1 MRNFKGHFSI
11 NLLLCYKKLFL
22 ICFGLWKPITWIL
35 HNNLFLPSRVSTPGH
50 KQTSFYFQLTVWV
63 YRRKENCLF
72 NLSLITRKQWQKG
85 IVIYSWNMRLWPSRL
100 PSSASQLDL
109 WKQTNCFP
117 LSRKYCRFYSL
128 LTPRLQD
135 LGKGRILISRSELDI
150 SHSAAVVI

>member
-35 HNNLFLPSRVSTPGH
+35 HNNLFLPNKGSTPGH

-63 YRRKENCLF
+63 FKHKENCLF
-72 NLSLITRKQWQKG
+72 SLNLITRKQWQKG
-85 IVIYSWNMRLWPSRL
+85 LIIYSQNMRPWPSLL
-100 PSSASQLDL
+100 PSPTSQLDL
-109 WKQTNCFP
+109 WKQANSFP
-117 LSRKYCRFYSL
+117 LNHKYYRFYSL

-135 LGKGRILISRSELDI
+135 LGKGRILISRTKLDI
-150 SHSAAVVI
+150 SHSAPVVI